1 MVVFKDG
8 VIMKKSIIATV
19 FAVAAVSVS
28 CTKVPEQGGGIS
40 MVFHAG
46 SEALTRTS
54 LAEGNA
60 VVWERGDAISLFD
73 PSRINNKFTT
83 EDSGESAAFSGTV
96 RVDGEPYY
104 ALYPYDG
111 NAEID
116 GSVISTVL
124 PAVQTAR
131 AGGFASG
138 LNPAVARADENE
150 MLYFRNACPIVK
162 FTLGGSAATV
172 VRAVLQ
178 GNHGESLAGA
188 IAVNAFS
195 SDPSASLVASGET
208 KVKLEGKFE
217 PGSTYCFV
225 VAPVTLSGG
234 LSVTLYDESG
244 KAWSRHGAS
253 AVTLEAGRALNLG
266 ILEPDVFVP
275 ESGYE
280 LEGVTYHIY
289 GRDGLEAWAS
299 DPAVLTRDVVLE
311 ADLDMSGIEWTPVGS
326 GMQDGGYSGDFDG
339 GGKSICG
346 LKVNTEGDAGFFG
359 GLASGAKVHDLRFCG
374 SKVTGGSKSYAGIVA
389 GQSLGVIEDCNV
401 VSSEVSGQYAGAVTG
416 NNSVQVNRCDAV
428 GVSVTGTFSAGGIAG
443 LSYGKIEYC
452 TLSGESRIVA
462 SGGSSRAGRIVGS
475 TSEEGGVK
483 TSGRVLKCAVEGAFV
498 SGVWAGGVA
507 GENGFGIIAQC
518 VVDGVTLTHA
528 SSESNARLGG
538 VVGYNTR
545 GDVVACYSANSEI
558 GKDGLVVEAEGGIV
572 GYNYNDAAWVYGCYS
587 TGVSL
592 SGDVSGDES
601 GQGTIAG
608 YTTGHVISCYAV
620 PPAGATQVGLVGRGS
635 EPDHCVA
642 AGQKDYEVLVD
653 GVPDLQADDGS
664 VWKAEAIWDLTAEG
678 VPAIEEEYL
687 GEQPASSGA
696 GMP

>member
-1 MVVFKDG
+1 
-8 VIMKKSIIATV
+8 MKKSIIATV

-253 AVTLEAGRALNLG
+253 AVILEAGRALNLG

-280 LEGVTYHIY
+280 LEGGTYHIY

-311 ADLDMSGIEWTPVGS
+311 ADLDMSGTDWVPVGTGMDS
-326 GMQDGGYSGDFDG
+326 GYAGDFDG
-339 GGKSICG
+339 GGKTIAG
-346 LKVNTEGDAGFFG
+346 LTVTSGGNAGFFG
-359 GLASGAKVHDLRFCG
+359 GLASGAKVHDLSF
-374 SKVTGGSKSYAGIVA
+374 SEAQVTGTGDNSSAGVIA
-389 GQSLGVIEDCNV
+389 GASLGVIEDCNV

-462 SGGSSRAGRIVGS
+462 SGGSSRAGGIVGS

-528 SSESNARLGG
+528 SSGSNARLGG

-545 GDVVACYSANSEI
+545 GDVVACYSANSVI

-572 GYNYNDAAWVYGCYS
+572 GYNYKDAAWVYGCYS

-608 YTTGHVISCYAV
+608 YNTGSVTSCYAM
-620 PPAGATQVGLVGRGS
+620 PPDGATQVRLVGRGS
-635 EPDHCVA
+635 EPDHCVE
-642 AGQKDYEVLVD
+642 AGQKDYEVLVN
-653 GVPDLQADDGS
+653 GVPDLKADDGS
-664 VWKAEAIWDLTAEG
+664 VWKAEAIWYLTAEG